1 MVREEGVSEGE
12 VRGRDMGLVEGEI
25 KGREAGLVEGEE
37 RGLIK
42 GATRIAR
49 SLLAEGMDK
58 EQVARLTDL
67 TPEEVAA
74 LGQEM

>member
-37 RGLIK
+37 RGLIRGRK
-42 GATRIAR
+42 AVAH
-49 SLLAEGMDK
+49 SLLAEGMDE
-58 EQVARLTDL
+58 EQVARLTSL
-67 TPEEVAA
+67 TLEEVTA
-74 LGQEM
+74 LRQEI